1 MQITQRENEARA
13 IINAKMGQISTI
25 TAGDKAK
32 ASAFASAMINLAN
45 DANLAKCK
53 VESVINTAM
62 QIVQIGLHPNKLF
75 GQAYVVPYGNTA
87 QLQIGYKGLIALGM
101 RNGWR
106 FRAVAV
112 YKCDTFNLEFNG
124 LDDKIHFVPN
134 YDERN
139 DDDGAWVFNNLV
151 GVIIYAKDSID
162 SVFSDFV
169 SKKKLEKLR
178 TASPNQKAGVLS
190 GVWATWSEEMYK
202 AKALKYVATRLP
214 INDRLTEAVN
224 MEDEPFRQN
233 TQELQIKEQPK
244 DLNQILKEQKSQK
257 EPEILDYD
265 ATTGE
270 VMTPNPYDLLQ
281 DELIRRGVSE
291 NSAENI
297 VTRYNT
303 EQVNA
308 FLSDPSSIDSLAEN

>member
-62 QIVQIGLHPNKLF
+62 QIVQIGLNPNKLF

-112 YKCDTFNLEFNG
+112 YRCDEFNLEFNG
-124 LDDKIHFVPN
+124 LNDKIHFVPN

-139 DDDGAWVFNNLV
+139 DDDSTWVFDNLI
-151 GVIIYAKDSID
+151 GVIVFAQDSTEC
-162 SVFSDFV
+162 VFSDFV

-178 TASPNQKAGVLS
+178 TTSPNQKSGNLS
-190 GVWATWSEEMYK
+190 GVWATWAEEMYK

-214 INDRLTEAVN
+214 INERLTEAFAL
-224 MEDEPFRQN
+224 EDEPFLAEQ
-233 TQELQIKEQPK
+233 TKEIKTKKEPVEAK
-244 DLNQILKEQKSQK
+244 HDLN
-257 EPEILDYD
+257 EILEVDLS
-265 ATTGE
+265 TGE
-270 VMTPNPYDLLQ
+270 VLTPSEPNPYAVLEA
-281 DELIRRGVSE
+281 ELIKRGVDE
-291 NSAENI
+291 NTAENI

-308 FLSDPSSIDSLAEN
+308 FLNDPNSIDSLVES